1 MSSRTPLVT
10 AVVTACSLLNHP
22 GQPLAQWAVN
32 GLPVATGYNS
42 SQRDPQIISDEH
54 GGAII
59 VWSDSRNLINLV
71 VYAKRI
77 TPAGRVAP
85 GWPVDGV
92 PLAKG
97 PGHGA
102 QPVLVS
108 DGAGGAIVAWYNSD
122 PLGWHIYAQRITRD
136 GAIAPGWPENGL
148 RLSNAVGD
156 EYIPFIVSDGQG
168 GAIVVW
174 HDYRGTSGDI
184 YAQRVTQD
192 GSIAPGWNA
201 DGVLVCGAPGEQIY
215 PRAAADGAGG
225 TFVVWQDKRTD
236 VRGDIYTQHVTSSG
250 VIADGWPQEG
260 LGVAVGWD
268 ASYPF
273 DLPVIAPDDAG
284 GAIIAWQD
292 GREPFATIGT
302 HALRITG
309 NGALA
314 EGWPDTGV
322 LVGLPSYGPHS
333 YPGIIA
339 DGHGGA
345 FVTTENRGGLHV
357 QHLTA
362 EGQIASPWP
371 AAGVALCTQA
381 ATQREPVIVADGAG
395 GGIVAWLDYRSGD
408 YFHPD
413 VYAQRFTAD
422 GRISPSWSPDGV
434 ALCTDPAE
442 QGALALCN
450 DGTGGVIVTWHD
462 HRNQFATVLDV
473 YAARV
478 LSGGFV
484 PPLVPIDVM
493 PRRSD
498 NVINVGTR
506 GTVQVAILSSASFD
520 AGIVRPTSV
529 SFAGA
534 AVMAQKGSGAQPDLR
549 DVNGDRLPDL
559 LLRFETERLD
569 FGPQDSLG
577 TLRGETWDGIA
588 IEGSDRVL
596 VVRRAPEQAGVER
609 AEANPAPDDAASAG
623 AVVSTPNPSRGPSL
637 TASFVLSSS
646 EPAALELLDLA
657 GRSLVSRG
665 VGSLGPGR
673 HSVELKASRALTSGI
688 YWLRLTQGSQVHLA
702 RAAVVR

>member
-1 MSSRTPLVT
+1 MNSRTRLVT

-85 GWPVDGV
+85 SWPVDGV

-122 PLGWHIYAQRITRD
+122 PFGWHIYAQRITPD

-156 EYIPFIVSDGQG
+156 EYLSFIVSDGQG
-168 GAIVVW
+168 GAIAVW

-184 YAQRVTQD
+184 YAQRVTGD
-192 GSIAPGWNA
+192 GSIAPGWNP
-201 DGVLVCGAPGEQIY
+201 DGALVCGAPGEQVA
-215 PRAAADGAGG
+215 PRAAVDGAGG
-225 TFVVWQDKRTD
+225 AFVVWQDMRTD

-250 VIADGWPQEG
+250 VIADGWPEEG

-292 GREPFATIGT
+292 GRAPFETIGT

-309 NGALA
+309 DGAIA
-314 EGWPDTGV
+314 EGWPDVGV
-322 LVGLPSYGPHS
+322 LVGRPSYGPHS

-345 FVTTENRGGLHV
+345 FVTTESQGLHV

-362 EGQIASPWP
+362 EGAVASPWP

-381 ATQREPVIVADGAG
+381 REPVIVADGAG
-395 GGIVAWLDYRSGD
+395 GGVVAWLDYRGGH
-408 YFHPD
+408 YFLPD

-422 GRISPSWSPDGV
+422 GRLLPAWPPDGV

-442 QGALALCN
+442 QGALALCS
-450 DGTGGVIVTWHD
+450 DGTGGAIVTWHD

-478 LSGGFV
+478 LSRGFV

-506 GTVQVAILSSASFD
+506 GSVPVAILSTASFD
-520 AGIVRPTSV
+520 AGIIRPTSV
-529 SFAGA
+529 TFAGA
-534 AVMAQKGSGAQPDLR
+534 AAMAQKGSGAQPDLR
-549 DVNGDRLPDL
+549 DVNGDRVRDL
-559 LLRFETERLD
+559 SLRFETEQLD

-596 VVRRAPEQAGVER
+596 VVRRAPGQAGAER
-609 AEANPAPDDAASAG
+609 ADATPDEVASACLV
-623 AVVSTPNPSRGPSL
+623 AKPNPSRGPSL

-646 EPAALELLDLA
+646 GPAALELLDLA
-657 GRSLVSRG
+657 GRSLISRA

-673 HSVELKASRALTSGI
+673 HSVELKATRALASGV

-702 RAAVVR
+702 RAAIVR